1 MLRRNQQQQTVRQQ
15 VDRDGNRSG
24 ATRIPGSS
32 RRRPCQW
39 THAIFVLLSVLSLIA
54 RRRQIGVAPR
64 TKRPATEPRR
74 LAGAATKAVRDRW
87 ATEINGTVHAEP
99 LPSARGNATTPHAT
113 APATAETA
121 AANAVAE
128 TTDWAAYR
136 LADWVLGIKIRAMKH
151 RYRHSMAYA
160 YAQEIDRRSGGD
172 LVKKQKNGSIIGV
185 REYDP
190 EAWCDTVERWAA
202 ARNASS
208 WPQSDDLVV
217 HLRLGV
223 SLFRGGG
230 G

>member
-39 THAIFVLLSVLSLIA
+39 THAIFVLLSILSLIA

-74 LAGAATKAVRDRW
+74 FAGAATEAVRDRW

-121 AANAVAE
+121 ATKAVAD

-136 LADWVLGIKIRAMKH
+136 LADWVLCAAAGMYAMKYQ
-151 RYRHSMAYA
+151 YRHSMAYA
-160 YAQEIDRRSGGD
+160 YAQEVDRRSGGK
-172 LVKKQKNGSIIGV
+172 LVEKQEDGSIIEV

-208 WPQSDDLVV
+208 WPQ
-217 HLRLGV
+217 
-223 SLFRGGG
+223 
-230 G
+230 